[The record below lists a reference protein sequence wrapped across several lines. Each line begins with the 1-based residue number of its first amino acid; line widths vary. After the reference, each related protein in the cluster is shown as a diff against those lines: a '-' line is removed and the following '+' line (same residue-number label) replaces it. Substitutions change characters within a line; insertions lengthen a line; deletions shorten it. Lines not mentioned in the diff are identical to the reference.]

1 MAVELIAGTS
11 QLGFI
16 SLYAQGS
23 KQLCASI
30 AG

>member
-1 MAVELIAGTS
+1 MATEFVAGTS
-11 QLGFI
+11 QLRLI

-23 KQLCASI
+23 KQLCSSM